1 MKRHITYIAMLLT
14 ALTGAS
20 CSQDETPAGDGRTG
34 VMAMTIS
41 TSRAEDN
48 GEYDPLQYQKVYIY
62 NSEGGLLR
70 KYAAK
75 DDIPE
80 RLELLSGTYRVAVEA
95 GEQVPADFSKR
106 FYKGEE
112 TFTVKPGETT
122 HAEVVCKIA
131 NTVVEVKFD
140 ASIVENL
147 DPGYFVWIAGTDKFD
162 EAKAESGAVPA
173 LKFTDEGTGY
183 YTLPAGTTSLAWM
196 FRGTHTSGKQVE
208 MENTLTEVK
217 AGGKYVFTFRY
228 SPDLPDYIDA
238 LLIRVDTETED
249 KDDKIIFSPD
259 PALLTEGF
267 DNDEV
272 QKYTSGEKKYRI
284 MAFAELKKFT
294 VSVGDD
300 SYDLLTGTHE
310 GISFTPTDK
319 YNTELTLSDAFFAGL
334 AGGDHAVTIHVEDAN
349 GGSNEI
355 STTYR
360 LQGLVPVTEK
370 SYDLWANTVTLQVV
384 DFTRSAN
391 VTFGLC
397 GSDGQW
403 KYLTGTSQGDDFISA
418 TYAPEWENKTEADWS
433 TPNTVLPYSRI
444 KDGTGIS
451 AGNTYDYKATIN
463 GAEHTGQFTTQAGN
477 AMTDG
482 SLETWRSDKQF
493 PGSGTKYTFWGSGYN
508 SFAKDLCTR
517 DDTMPGRV
525 GSYCAKLTATY
536 NTLAKVPA
544 PGNLF
549 TGDFGISLVP
559 MGGNVSFG
567 KNFTYNARPKAI
579 KFKYHATI
587 GLVDYNLHEGKIP
600 VGEMDKAR
608 VFVCIVDWS
617 AQQKVFAGTK
627 APTGT
632 WDPETQT
639 EAANGPIIGYASKF
653 IDETTPGDEMVE
665 ITMPINYYQNTAV
678 APQGKFNIAVSCATS
693 AYGDFMDA
701 CTTNVMYI
709 DDFEWVY

>member
-162 EAKAESGAVPA
+162 EAEAESGAVPA

-228 SPDLPDYIDA
+228 SPGPAGLYRRPADPRRYRDGRQGRQDYFQSRSGPSHRGIRQRRGAEIHVRREEIPDHGFRRA
-238 LLIRVDTETED
+238 E
-249 KDDKIIFSPD
+249 KIHGLGRRRQLRL
-259 PALLTEGF
+259 AH
-267 DNDEV
+267 
-272 QKYTSGEKKYRI
+272 RH
-284 MAFAELKKFT
+284 AR
-294 VSVGDD
+294 
-300 SYDLLTGTHE
+300 
-310 GISFTPTDK
+310 K

>member
-41 TSRAEDN
+41 TSRAETN

-95 GEQVPADFSKR
+95 GEEVPADFSKR

-162 EAKAESGAVPA
+162 EAEAESGGVPA

-228 SPDLPDYIDA
+228 SPDLPGYIDA

-482 SLETWRSDKQF
+482 SLEMWRSDKQF

>member
-140 ASIVENL
+140 
-147 DPGYFVWIAGTDKFD
+147 
-162 EAKAESGAVPA
+162 EAEAESGAVPA

-228 SPDLPDYIDA
+228 SPDLPGYIDA

>member
-41 TSRAEDN
+41 TSRTETN

-95 GEQVPADFSKR
+95 GEEVPADFSKR

-122 HAEVVCKIA
+122 NAEVVCKIA
-131 NTVVEVKFD
+131 NTVVEVEFD

-162 EAKAESGAVPA
+162 EAEAESGAVPA

-196 FRGTHTSGKQVE
+196 FRGTHTSGKEVE
-208 MENTLTEVK
+208 MENMLTEVK
-217 AGGKYVFTFRY
+217 AGG
-228 SPDLPDYIDA
+228 
-238 LLIRVDTETED
+238 
-249 KDDKIIFSPD
+249 
-259 PALLTEGF
+259 
-267 DNDEV
+267 N
-272 QKYTSGEKKYRI
+272 
-284 MAFAELKKFT
+284 
-294 VSVGDD
+294 

-310 GISFTPTDK
+310 GISFSPTDK
-319 YNTELTLSDAFFAGL
+319 YNTELTLSDAFFGGL
-334 AGGDHAVTIHVEDAN
+334 PGGDHAVTIHVEDAN

-403 KYLTGTSQGDDFISA
+403 KYQTGTSQGDDFISA
-418 TYAPEWENKTEADWS
+418 TFAPQWQES
-433 TPNTVLPYSRI
+433 TNANGHTVYTRET
-444 KDGTGIS
+444 GTGVV
-451 AGNTYDYKATIN
+451 ATHGYDYKVTIDGTEKSGSFTA
-463 GAEHTGQFTTQAGN
+463 GAAQTIPNADMSGWSMTSGFAFPNAEGGSFWSSGN
-477 AMTDG
+477 NTMTK
-482 SLETWRSDKQF
+482 T
-493 PGSGTKYTFWGSGYN
+493 
-508 SFAKDLCTR
+508 LCTST
-517 DDTMPGRV
+517 DVKFGKAAPA
-525 GSYCAKLTATY
+525 AKLTST
-536 NTLAKVPA
+536 NMLVLAA
-544 PGNLF
+544 GNLF
-549 TGDFGISLVP
+549 TGTFAYKSLTGTVQFGQPYDFTV
-559 MGGNVSFG
+559 
-567 KNFTYNARPKAI
+567 RPSALKV
-579 KFKYHATI
+579 KYHAKVGT
-587 GLVDYNLHEGKIP
+587 VDKVRTSGDICPYIKKGDPDMARIFVAIVDWNAPHQVVSAMTTTKGAWDPEKGIDNVSEGKIL
-600 VGEMDKAR
+600 GYGSLWITQSTEGDDMQDAELE
-608 VFVCIVDWS
+608 IVWYDH
-617 AQQKVFAGTK
+617 
-627 APTGT
+627 
-632 WDPETQT
+632 ETRPS
-639 EAANGPIIGYASKF
+639 GGGYSLV
-653 IDETTPGDEMVE
+653 I
-665 ITMPINYYQNTAV
+665 
-678 APQGKFNIAVSCATS
+678 SCACN
-693 AYGDFMDA
+693 AYGDYFTG
-701 CTTNVMYI
+701 CSTNVMYV

>member
-41 TSRAEDN
+41 TSRAETN

-228 SPDLPDYIDA
+228 SPDLPGYIDA

-249 KDDKIIFSPD
+249 KDDEIIFSPD

>member
-20 CSQDETPAGDGRTG
+20 CSQDETPVGDGRTG

-95 GEQVPADFSKR
+95 GEEVPADFSKR

-122 HAEVVCKIA
+122 NAEVVCKIA

-162 EAKAESGAVPA
+162 EAEAESGVVPA

-196 FRGTHTSGKQVE
+196 FRGTHTSGKEVE
-208 MENTLTEVK
+208 MENMLTEVK

-228 SPDLPDYIDA
+228 SPDLPGYIDA

-249 KDDKIIFSPD
+249 KDDEIIFSPD

-294 VSVGDD
+294 VSIDDD

-403 KYLTGTSQGDDFISA
+403 KYLTGTAQGDDFISA

-653 IDETTPGDEMVE
+653 IEETTPGDEMVE

>member
-140 ASIVENL
+140 
-147 DPGYFVWIAGTDKFD
+147 
-162 EAKAESGAVPA
+162 EAEAESGAVPA

-228 SPDLPDYIDA
+228 SPDLPGYIDA

-482 SLETWRSDKQF
+482 SLEMWRSDKQF

-627 APTGT
+627 ASTGT

>member
-41 TSRAEDN
+41 TSRAETN
-48 GEYDPLQYQKVYIY
+48 SEYDPLQYQKVYIY

-95 GEQVPADFSKR
+95 GEEVPADFSKR

-122 HAEVVCKIA
+122 NAEVVCKIA

-147 DPGYFVWIAGTDKFD
+147 DPGYFVWIAGT
-162 EAKAESGAVPA
+162 
-173 LKFTDEGTGY
+173 GY

-196 FRGTHTSGKQVE
+196 FRGTHTSGKEVE
-208 MENTLTEVK
+208 MENMLTEVK

-228 SPDLPDYIDA
+228 SPDLPGYIDA

-249 KDDKIIFSPD
+249 KDDEIIFSPD

-267 DNDEV
+267 DNDEL

-310 GISFTPTDK
+310 GISFSPTDK
-319 YNTELTLSDAFFAGL
+319 YNTELTLSDAFFGGL
-334 AGGDHAVTIHVEDAN
+334 PGGDHAVTIHVEDAN

-403 KYLTGTSQGDDFISA
+403 KYQTGTSQGDDFISA

-653 IDETTPGDEMVE
+653 IEETTPGDEMVE

>member
-162 EAKAESGAVPA
+162 EAEAESGAVPA

-228 SPDLPDYIDA
+228 SPDLPGYIDA
-238 LLIRVDTETED
+238 LLIRRRYRDGRQGRQD
-249 KDDKIIFSPD
+249 YFQSR
-259 PALLTEGF
+259 
-267 DNDEV
+267 
-272 QKYTSGEKKYRI
+272 SGPSHRGI
-284 MAFAELKKFT
+284 RQRRGAE
-294 VSVGDD
+294 
-300 SYDLLTGTHE
+300 
-310 GISFTPTDK
+310 
-319 YNTELTLSDAFFAGL
+319 
-334 AGGDHAVTIHVEDAN
+334 IHVRRE
-349 GGSNEI
+349 EI
-355 STTYR
+355 PDHGFRRAEKIHGLGRRRQLRLAHRHARRHFIHAYR
-360 LQGLVPVTEK
+360 
-370 SYDLWANTVTLQVV
+370 
-384 DFTRSAN
+384 
-391 VTFGLC
+391 
-397 GSDGQW
+397 
-403 KYLTGTSQGDDFISA
+403 
-418 TYAPEWENKTEADWS
+418 
-433 TPNTVLPYSRI
+433 
-444 KDGTGIS
+444 
-451 AGNTYDYKATIN
+451 
-463 GAEHTGQFTTQAGN
+463 
-477 AMTDG
+477 
-482 SLETWRSDKQF
+482 
-493 PGSGTKYTFWGSGYN
+493 
-508 SFAKDLCTR
+508 
-517 DDTMPGRV
+517 
-525 GSYCAKLTATY
+525 
-536 NTLAKVPA
+536 
-544 PGNLF
+544 
-549 TGDFGISLVP
+549 
-559 MGGNVSFG
+559 
-567 KNFTYNARPKAI
+567 
-579 KFKYHATI
+579 
-587 GLVDYNLHEGKIP
+587 
-600 VGEMDKAR
+600 
-608 VFVCIVDWS
+608 
-617 AQQKVFAGTK
+617 
-627 APTGT
+627 
-632 WDPETQT
+632 
-639 EAANGPIIGYASKF
+639 
-653 IDETTPGDEMVE
+653 
-665 ITMPINYYQNTAV
+665 
-678 APQGKFNIAVSCATS
+678 
-693 AYGDFMDA
+693 
-701 CTTNVMYI
+701 
-709 DDFEWVY
+709 